1 MILVHDEDDTPKAA
15 ALRNLRTLVADRD
28 FVARMI
34 DAAALTARDEGA
46 TWFLAPRGNCD
57 EVVDHVPDGMTVVSV
72 ETLAEAYD
80 AVVAIGAGQGATL
93 PGCS

>member
-34 DAAALTARDEGA
+34 DAAALTARAEGA
-46 TWFLAPRGNCD
+46 ND
-57 EVVDHVPDGMTVVSV
+57 
-72 ETLAEAYD
+72 
-80 AVVAIGAGQGATL
+80 
-93 PGCS
+93 